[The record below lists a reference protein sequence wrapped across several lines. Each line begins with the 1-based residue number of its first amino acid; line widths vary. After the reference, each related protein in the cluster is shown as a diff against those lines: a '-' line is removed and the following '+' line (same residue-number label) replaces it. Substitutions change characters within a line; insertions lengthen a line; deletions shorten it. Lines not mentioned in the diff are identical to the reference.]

1 MSCSFCV
8 HFYKNNYND
17 DSGMCCLYPKHISV
31 AKNHYCGQ
39 ITMRLA
45 NYRSSKSISMAE
57 EMAYQRDE
65 FNTLYGAERKK
76 RIALEKKLKALRQS
90 NKNKTD

>member
-1 MSCSFCV
+1 
-8 HFYKNNYND
+8 
-17 DSGMCCLYPKHISV
+17 
-31 AKNHYCGQ
+31 
-39 ITMRLA
+39 
-45 NYRSSKSISMAE
+45 MAE